1 MAGMVRFVLFPS
13 IKVTFLLSE
22 LSVLGFTC
30 PYFVHYLIVAIVLIM
45 PLGYL
50 TPLSAGLNLHFPNW
64 NLKNLPII
72 FFKLF
77 SNEEIPVGM
86 IQ

>member
-1 MAGMVRFVLFPS
+1 MADLVRSVLFPS
-13 IKVTFLLSE
+13 IKLTFLLYG

-50 TPLSAGLNLHFPNW
+50 TPLNAGLNLHFSNW

-72 FFKLF
+72 FLKLF

-86 IQ
+86 I

>member
-1 MAGMVRFVLFPS
+1 MAGTVRLVLFPS
-13 IKVTFLLSE
+13 IKLTFLLYG

-50 TPLSAGLNLHFPNW
+50 TPLSY
-64 NLKNLPII
+64 IYI
-72 FFKLF
+72 FWTGIWKIYELY
-77 SNEEIPVGM
+77 SSCSVMKKP
-86 IQ
+86 Q